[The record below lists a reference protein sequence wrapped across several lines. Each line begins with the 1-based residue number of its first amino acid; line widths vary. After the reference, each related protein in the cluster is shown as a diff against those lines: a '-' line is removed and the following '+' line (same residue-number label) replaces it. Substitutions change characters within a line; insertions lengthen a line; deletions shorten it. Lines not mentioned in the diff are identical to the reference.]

1 MNDHI
6 LTSDQIPDDP
16 LKMPPPY
23 WRSGGAIF
31 HLLDSLTDLPEL
43 LSKLLIVHERT
54 ELRLHEYYERHPNE
68 PSGDDELEEFGEICD
83 DLWELEHRVKA
94 KAELA
99 IFMSAIEVE
108 DLINRFCV
116 FNLHKDISESVE
128 SLSPAEKLLVT
139 SAAVG
144 EKSTK
149 GTAVYEAV
157 KKLSAWRN
165 AFAHGHCVDRPTK
178 SLRHNHLISPAQYP
192 GVPDTLAKMQELI
205 RCFIKI
211 DAYLR
216 TISLNPYT
224 AGKSVEVEEIKERIQ
239 EISAF
244 KFIASPESNDIYDI
258 EYDNT

>member
-1 MNDHI
+1 MNERI
-6 LTSDQIPDDP
+6 ITSDQIPDDP

-23 WRSGGAIF
+23 WRSGGAVF
-31 HLLDSLTDLPEL
+31 HILDSLTDLPEL
-43 LSKLLIVHERT
+43 LSNLITVHENT
-54 ELRLHEYYERHPNE
+54 AIRLSEYYERHPNE
-68 PSGDDELEEFGEICD
+68 PSDDELEEFGEICD

-99 IFMSAIEVE
+99 IFMSAIEAE

-116 FNLHKDISESVE
+116 FNLHKDIADSIEG
-128 SLSPAEKLLVT
+128 LSPGEKLLVA

-211 DAYLR
+211 DTYLS

-224 AGKSVEVEEIKERIQ
+224 AGKSVEVEEIKEQIQ
-239 EISAF
+239 EIAAF
-244 KFIASPESNDIYDI
+244 KFIVSPDSNDIYDI
-258 EYDNT
+258 EYNNT